1 MEILSGKK
9 NRAGQLLRI
18 LGEHLPPE
26 VFRHLGP
33 KDTSKLLESFHRTG
47 KLEAKQERELL
58 GSFLQGLSSLPKE
71 GIDGDTLAL
80 IQELESILKEDM
92 ASEPDWLGELKNYKK
107 TELSRI
113 VAGENS
119 DRIALVFCYADPE
132 TSARVLEEFPEETQE
147 EILLSIKNLDL
158 ASAGLTDSL
167 ERFLRFKRE
176 VLKSPGTSSSPTQ
189 DRTGKRAAE
198 LLGKLDPQ
206 DSQKLFSRIREKSHS
221 FAENINKHFFRME
234 DLMDLGRESLNRF
247 LGEIHPIVTA
257 TAFKGTEPETKQVL
271 LERLDPSLASSIR
284 LEEDSMG
291 PVSLAEIE
299 TAQNG
304 ILEIFKESV
313 ESGRIKF
320 RRKN

>member
-1 MEILSGKK
+1 MEILSGKR

-33 KDTSKLLESFHRTG
+33 QDTSKLLESFHKTG
-47 KLEAKQERELL
+47 KPEARQERELL
-58 GSFLQGLSSLPKE
+58 GAFLDGLSTVPKE
-71 GIDGDTLAL
+71 GIDRDTLAL
-80 IQELESILKEDM
+80 IQELETILREDLV
-92 ASEPDWLGELKNYKK
+92 SEPDWLEELKNYKK
-107 TELSRI
+107 EELSRI
-113 VAGENS
+113 VAGENA
-119 DRIALVFCYADPE
+119 DRTALVFCYADPE
-132 TSARVLEEFPEETQE
+132 ISARVLEEFPEETQE
-147 EILLSIKNLDL
+147 EILLSIKSLDL
-158 ASAGLTDSL
+158 ASLGIMDSL

-176 VLKSPGTSSSPTQ
+176 VLKSPNSNSAPTR
-189 DRTGKRAAE
+189 DKTGKRAAE

-206 DSQKLFSRIREKSHS
+206 DSQKLFSRIREKSQS
-221 FAENINKHFFRME
+221 FAETINKHFFRME
-234 DLMDLGRESLNRF
+234 DLMELSRDTLNRF
-247 LGEIHPIVTA
+247 LGDIHPIVTA

-271 LERLDPSLASSIR
+271 LERLDPSLSSSIR

-304 ILEIFKESV
+304 ILEIFKDSV

>member
-1 MEILSGKK
+1 MSILSGKR

-33 KDTSKLLESFHRTG
+33 QDTSKLLESFRKSG

-58 GSFLQGLSSLPKE
+58 GTFLQGLSGVPKE
-71 GIDGDTLAL
+71 GIDRDTLAL
-80 IQELESILKEDM
+80 IQELETILKEDLV
-92 ASEPDWLGELKNYKK
+92 SEPEWSEELKAYTKE
-107 TELSRI
+107 ELSKI
-113 VAGENS
+113 VAGESS
-119 DRIALVFCYADPE
+119 DRIALIFCYADPD

-147 EILLSIKNLDL
+147 EILLSIRNLDL
-158 ASAGLTDSL
+158 SSVGLLDSL

-176 VLKSPGTSSSPTQ
+176 VLKSPDSGVPTR
-189 DRTGKRAAE
+189 DKGGKRAAE

-206 DSQKLFSRIREKSHS
+206 DSQKLFSRIREKSQS

-234 DLMDLGRESLNRF
+234 DLMDLSREALNKF
-247 LGEIHPIVTA
+247 MGEIHPIVTA

-271 LERLDPSLASSIR
+271 LERLAPTLASSIR

-304 ILEIFKESV
+304 LLEIFKESV

>member
-1 MEILSGKK
+1 MSILSGKR

-33 KDTSKLLESFHRTG
+33 TDTTKLLESFHKSG
-47 KLEAKQERELL
+47 KPEANQERELL
-58 GSFLQGLSSLPKE
+58 GAFLNGLSSVPKE
-71 GIDGDTLAL
+71 GIDRDTLAL
-80 IQELESILKEDM
+80 IQELETILKEDLV
-92 ASEPDWLGELKNYKK
+92 SEPDWLEELKSYNKE
-107 TELSRI
+107 ELSRI
-113 VAGENS
+113 VAGENAA
-119 DRIALVFCYADPE
+119 RISLIFCYADPE
-132 TSARVLEEFPEETQE
+132 ISARVLEEFPEDAQE

-158 ASAGLTDSL
+158 SSLGLRDSL

-176 VLKSPGTSSSPTQ
+176 VLKTPDVGVPTR
-189 DRTGKRAAE
+189 DKGGKRAAE
-198 LLGKLDPQ
+198 LLGKMDPQ
-206 DSQKLFSRIREKSHS
+206 DSQKLFSRIREKSQS

-234 DLMDLGRESLNRF
+234 DLMDLSREALNKF

-257 TAFKGTEPETKQVL
+257 TAFKGTEPDTKQVL
-271 LERLDPSLASSIR
+271 LTRLDPNLAYSIR

-304 ILEIFKESV
+304 LLEIFKESV

-320 RRKN
+320 RRTN

>member
-1 MEILSGKK
+1 MSILSGKR

-26 VFRHLGP
+26 VFRKLGP
-33 KDTSKLLESFHRTG
+33 QDTSKLLESFHKSG
-47 KLEAKQERELL
+47 KIEAKQERELL
-58 GSFLQGLSSLPKE
+58 GSFLEGLSSVPKE
-71 GIDGDTLAL
+71 GIDRDTLAL
-80 IQELESILKEDM
+80 IQELETILKEDLVTEPEW
-92 ASEPDWLGELKNYKK
+92 SEELKSYTKE
-107 TELSRI
+107 ELSKI
-113 VAGENS
+113 VAGES
-119 DRIALVFCYADPE
+119 PDRIGLVFCYADPD

-147 EILLSIKNLDL
+147 EILLSIRNLDL
-158 ASAGLTDSL
+158 SSAGLMDSL
-167 ERFLRFKRE
+167 ERFLRFKKE
-176 VLKSPGTSSSPTQ
+176 VLKSPQSGVPTR
-189 DRTGKRAAE
+189 DKGGKRAAE

-206 DSQKLFSRIREKSHS
+206 DSQKLFSRIREKSQS

-234 DLMDLGRESLNRF
+234 DLMDLSREALNKF
-247 LGEIHPIVTA
+247 MADLHPIVTA

-304 ILEIFKESV
+304 LLEIFKESV

>member
-1 MEILSGKK
+1 MSTLSGKR

-33 KDTSKLLESFHRTG
+33 TDTTKLLESFHKSG
-47 KLEAKQERELL
+47 KPEASQERELL
-58 GSFLQGLSSLPKE
+58 GAFLNGLSSVPKE
-71 GIDGDTLAL
+71 GIDRDTFAL
-80 IQELESILKEDM
+80 IQELETILKEDLV
-92 ASEPDWLGELKNYKK
+92 SEPDWLEELKSYNKE
-107 TELSRI
+107 ELSRI
-113 VAGENS
+113 VAGENAS
-119 DRIALVFCYADPE
+119 RISLIFCYADPE
-132 TSARVLEEFPEETQE
+132 VSARVLEEFQEDTQE

-158 ASAGLTDSL
+158 SSLGLRDSL

-176 VLKSPGTSSSPTQ
+176 VLKTPDAGVPTR
-189 DRTGKRAAE
+189 DKGGKRAAE
-198 LLGKLDPQ
+198 LLGRMDPQ
-206 DSQKLFSRIREKSHS
+206 DSQKLFSRIREKSQS

-234 DLMDLGRESLNRF
+234 DLMDLSREALNKF

-257 TAFKGTEPETKQVL
+257 TAFKGTEPDTKQVL
-271 LERLDPSLASSIR
+271 LTRLDPNLASSIR

-304 ILEIFKESV
+304 LLEIFKESV

-320 RRKN
+320 RRTN